1 MNKNNLPSNQ
11 SNFLLYTGNDGEVN
25 VEVFLKDETIWLTQ
39 KAIGKMFGKSKATI
53 SQHLKKIYAEGE
65 LQMDSTVRNF
75 RTVQTKGLL
84 QKVAQNTLI
93 PKTQSV
99 KGGWQCE

>member
-11 SNFLLYTGNDGEVN
+11 SNFLLYTGNEGEVN
-25 VEVFLKDETIWLTQ
+25 VEVFLQDETIWLTQ

-75 RTVQTKGLL
+75 RTVQTEVLR
-84 QKVAQNTLI
+84 QIVAQNTLI
-93 PKTQSV
+93 PKHPIGERRV
-99 KGGWQCE
+99 AV